1 VLTLCHSPPRS
12 HMEAGALQ
20 PVKAEP
26 VDATAAGRQ
35 TRKRV
40 RQAADDED
48 TVFDSD
54 AEEGAEP
61 GAGCRRGSTRRKGV
75 AAKEQKK
82 LNEKARRQREN
93 DL

>member
-1 VLTLCHSPPRS
+1 MASSLQCS
-12 HMEAGALQ
+12 HVEAGALQ
-20 PVKAEP
+20 PVKLEPAE
-26 VDATAAGRQ
+26 ATAAGRQ

-48 TVFDSD
+48 AAFDSD
-54 AEEGAEP
+54 AEEDAEP
-61 GAGCRRGSTRRKGV
+61 AAGCRRGGTRRKGV

>member
-1 VLTLCHSPPRS
+1 V
-12 HMEAGALQ
+12 EAGALQ
-20 PVKAEP
+20 PVKLEPAE
-26 VDATAAGRQ
+26 ATAAGRQ

-48 TVFDSD
+48 AAFDSD
-54 AEEGAEP
+54 AEEDAEP